1 MNMGQAQMDNG
12 NYDTAITYFQNA
24 LELESVPNKQQIT
37 KAMIIAYEYSAI
49 LPQQRAKWRNT

>member
-1 MNMGQAQMDNG
+1 MGQAQMDNG

-37 KAMIIAYEYSAI
+37 KAMIIAYELSLI
-49 LPQQRAKWRNT
+49 HI